1 MRILKYIN
9 INQKLKFNREKVENE
24 IIKPKDKLINDLYQD
39 NKNLYRELF
48 KKIKLVDKAQNMKKK
63 INICTK

>member
-1 MRILKYIN
+1 MKYIN

-63 INICTK
+63 INI

>member
-1 MRILKYIN
+1 MKYIN